1 MAPNELTC
9 PGCGSHRILNIT
21 LPAVHDAAH
30 RTRGGHRCMD
40 CATQWPAGTP
50 GSAPATAPE
59 PEPAHHRREDD
70 EREEQ
75 GA

>member
-21 LPAVHDAAH
+21 LPAVNDAAH

-40 CATQWPAGTP
+40 CATQWPAGSP
-50 GSAPATAPE
+50 ASVPATVQADHP
-59 PEPAHHRREDD
+59 REDD
-70 EREEQ
+70 EREDQ
-75 GA
+75 RA